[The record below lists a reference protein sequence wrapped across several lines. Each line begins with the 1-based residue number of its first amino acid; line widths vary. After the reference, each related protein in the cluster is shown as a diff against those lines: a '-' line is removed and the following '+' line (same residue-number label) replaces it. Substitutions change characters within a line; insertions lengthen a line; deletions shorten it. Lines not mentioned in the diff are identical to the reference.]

1 MYIPHFIHSPFYVY
15 AYAFGDCL
23 VNSLYAVYENAQDGF
38 AERYLAMLA
47 AGGTKHYSE
56 LLKPFG
62 LDAKDPKFWDG
73 GLSVIVGHDRRAGGD
88 GVGINCV
95 QQVLND
101 AEGHVIHLYNMPF
114 GIARL
119 RQPADR
125 GQTGTMKI
133 EIKKIGNSDGL
144 LLPRELMQR
153 LDLKRG
159 QELHITELAGGGFQ
173 AMPYDPDFEKT
184 MEIAD
189 QIMDK
194 YRDTLAALAK

>member
-1 MYIPHFIHSPFYVY
+1 
-15 AYAFGDCL
+15 
-23 VNSLYAVYENAQDGF
+23 
-38 AERYLAMLA
+38 
-47 AGGTKHYSE
+47 
-56 LLKPFG
+56 
-62 LDAKDPKFWDG
+62 
-73 GLSVIVGHDRRAGGD
+73 
-88 GVGINCV
+88 
-95 QQVLND
+95 
-101 AEGHVIHLYNMPF
+101 MPF
-114 GIARL
+114 GVFDPI
-119 RQPADR
+119 R
-125 GQTGTMKI
+125 GFGRFAATDEETEVKI

>member
-1 MYIPHFIHSPFYVY
+1 MLYICITCPV
-15 AYAFGDCL
+15 AW
-23 VNSLYAVYENAQDGF
+23 QTDG
-38 AERYLAMLA
+38 
-47 AGGTKHYSE
+47 T
-56 LLKPFG
+56 
-62 LDAKDPKFWDG
+62 
-73 GLSVIVGHDRRAGGD
+73 
-88 GVGINCV
+88 
-95 QQVLND
+95 
-101 AEGHVIHLYNMPF
+101 
-114 GIARL
+114 
-119 RQPADR
+119 
-125 GQTGTMKI
+125 TTMKI

-194 YRDTLAALAK
+194 YKDTLAALAK